1 MNTFICILYKESYF
15 ESFNL
20 ATFCLEQTDKWILR
34 NISRNTQSAIDKQ
47 NTENKKY
54 IMRTVLG
61 TYWKLWHCNCF
72 KTFMLYVTVTMSN
85 Q

>member
-1 MNTFICILYKESYF
+1 MNTFICILYEEGYF

-61 TYWKLWHCNCF
+61 TYWKPWHCNCF